1 MRTLNTDA
9 TCLHQR
15 YLQRNIA
22 TVFCELVQTPDLG
35 KPRVTQLPVMTVKEI
50 CLQSHSGSDFDQYST
65 CNMTAIE
72 RYLVIVANRK
82 IRKTARV
89 KNSRRRS
96 IANEHRH
103 G

>member
-1 MRTLNTDA
+1 M
-9 TCLHQR
+9 
-15 YLQRNIA
+15 
-22 TVFCELVQTPDLG
+22 LVPIL
-35 KPRVTQLPVMTVKEI
+35 L
-50 CLQSHSGSDFDQYST
+50 
-65 CNMTAIE
+65 NMTAIE